1 MRISY
6 GHLAG
11 EHLPHLNLKYPFF
24 FFPENTINNEVCSS
38 CGMSGSTAWEM
49 QVVFGACLT
58 PELLC
63 DSCHGNLDGGAAHF
77 YSSSEK

>member
-24 FFPENTINNEVCSS
+24 FFLRIR
-38 CGMSGSTAWEM
+38 
-49 QVVFGACLT
+49 
-58 PELLC
+58 
-63 DSCHGNLDGGAAHF
+63 
-77 YSSSEK
+77 